1 MFSSLARVKEYS
13 VMSELL
19 KVQEVFAIL
28 GDRDESVTA
37 DGVVTEAVEVS

>member
-19 KVQEVFAIL
+19 KVQEVFATL

-37 DGVVTEAVEVS
+37 DGVVTETLEVS